1 MTTPAHQTRHRSATV
16 EPLMHAKPIPLRL
29 TGEEL
34 ERAWAGAQH
43 EGRSASNFIRMI
55 HNMGMEQYAKH
66 GRIVLGHHDTGTATA
81 AEQR

>member
-66 GRIVLGHHDTGTATA
+66 GRIVLGHNDIGTVPA